1 MVVDALK
8 INPDTGMNFGVPHF
22 ANNFHLLFL
31 GLAKGRQSKDDF
43 YIYTLRNSSGYS
55 EELEQTEAF
64 RAALAFME
72 NDDWKKLREFF
83 SAYIAALRKRE
94 FDELEVLETSRGGT
108 SAVTQAEA
116 YVWRQLNPLLEQVA
130 EELRAA
136 GIDPEQLYG

>member
-1 MVVDALK
+1 MIVDALK

-31 GLAKGRQSKDDF
+31 GLAEGRQSEDDG

-55 EELEQTEAF
+55 EELEQTSGF

-83 SAYIAALRKRE
+83 SAYIAALNKRE
-94 FDELEVLETSRGGT
+94 FDELEALETSRGET
-108 SAVTQAEA
+108 LAITRAQA
-116 YVWRQLNPLLEQVA
+116 YVWGQFNPLLEQVA